1 MELMEGGALTDLVLR
16 RQGNFSEEFV
26 RWSLYQVALGL
37 QAMHAK
43 NVLHRDLKSD
53 NILVRPTGEVK
64 IADMGF
70 SVFLSDMKQY
80 RDSQKGTPSWVSP
93 EIAQGHKYSK
103 EVDVWAY
110 GCFAF
115 ELLATDPPFHSFF
128 ARGMDALLDA
138 IILEPVPRIP
148 AKWSDRMNDF
158 VQKCLIKSPTERWS
172 ID

>member
-1 MELMEGGALTDLVLR
+1 MEGGALTDLVLNR
-16 RQGNFSEEFV
+16 KGNFSEPFV
-26 RWSLYQVALGL
+26 KWTLYQVALGI

-53 NILVRPTGEVK
+53 NILVRPNGEVK

-103 EVDVWAY
+103 EVDVWAF

-115 ELLATDPPFHSFF
+115 ELLATDPPFHSYFNQ
-128 ARGMDALLDA
+128 GMDALLDA
-138 IILEPVPRIP
+138 IIEQPVPRVP
-148 AKWSDRMNDF
+148 NKWPDLMNDF
-158 VQKCLIKSPTERWS
+158 VQKTLIKNQNERWS